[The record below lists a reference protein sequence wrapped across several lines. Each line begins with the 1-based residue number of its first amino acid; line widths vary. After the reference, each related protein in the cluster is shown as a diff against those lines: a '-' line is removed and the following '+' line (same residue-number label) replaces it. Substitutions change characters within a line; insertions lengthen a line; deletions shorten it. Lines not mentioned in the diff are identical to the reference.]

1 MMTHVFAGLTPP
13 GRGIPI
19 INSTNGGPPS
29 ETVNPGQDHY
39 QRLPITPEIV
49 GDPDAFAVTLHGD
62 SMEPDFHEGDV
73 LVFAPSAEVQD
84 GDECFVGFRTG
95 EHAFKRVYDLGDGR
109 LELRPLNTRRHRTQV
124 VSTEADTG
132 VARVVAAQH
141 YLRATDASFAKATGG
156 GLGGGQV
163 VRTVVGQV
171 VVQSA
176 AWSSTQQHA
185 APNTPAITNDSASP
199 CNSAHHGAS
208 PCRSAESGGMD
219 LIGVEPTTSSMP
231 WKRSPK

>member
-1 MMTHVFAGLTPP
+1 MYVLRKRLSGLTQDEVAERVGINRSVISELESGRVPWTPDRVSALAKAFEMKPAEFERALDAIITEQSIPWRQRRARSKQESQQTAPSPHRAPP

-29 ETVNPGQDHY
+29 ETVDPGQDHY

-95 EHAFKRVYDLGDGR
+95 EHTFKRVYDLGDGR

-132 VARVVAAQH
+132 VARVVKLVGRYQQWNWKK
-141 YLRATDASFAKATGG
+141 RGG
-156 GLGGGQV
+156 
-163 VRTVVGQV
+163 
-171 VVQSA
+171 
-176 AWSSTQQHA
+176 
-185 APNTPAITNDSASP
+185 
-199 CNSAHHGAS
+199 
-208 PCRSAESGGMD
+208 
-219 LIGVEPTTSSMP
+219 
-231 WKRSPK
+231 

>member
-1 MMTHVFAGLTPP
+1 MTQSDIEEASGLPRSKLSALENGELPWSPDRVEKLAPCFGLDVSGFEAALDAIIKERPIAWRHRMVEFERAQQTAPSPHRAPP

-29 ETVNPGQDHY
+29 ETVDPGQDHY

-95 EHAFKRVYDLGDGR
+95 EHTFKRVYDLGDGR

-132 VARVVAAQH
+132 VARVVKLVGRYQQWNWKK
-141 YLRATDASFAKATGG
+141 RGG
-156 GLGGGQV
+156 
-163 VRTVVGQV
+163 
-171 VVQSA
+171 
-176 AWSSTQQHA
+176 
-185 APNTPAITNDSASP
+185 
-199 CNSAHHGAS
+199 
-208 PCRSAESGGMD
+208 
-219 LIGVEPTTSSMP
+219 
-231 WKRSPK
+231 